1 MLEVRSLTKRF
12 RGTTAVQD
20 LSFTI
25 APGQILGC
33 LGPNGSGK
41 STTVKMLTGLLDPS
55 AGQILWNGR
64 NVNLDWPHFKRLLGY
79 VPEELFLY
87 PHLTGLEYLALIGRL
102 RELDERKLRHRAE
115 SLLELFLL
123 KEARHTY
130 LSAYSKGMRQRIMI
144 AAALLDNP
152 DLLILDEPFSG
163 LDVNAGLLFRTLLET
178 FAAEGKL
185 ILFSSHVLEIVE
197 KICSDVFILH
207 QGHVVAQ
214 GSIASLRELRSS
226 TSLEQVFAQ
235 VTGQPDYQSAAR
247 AILST
252 VQST

>member
-1 MLEVRSLTKRF
+1 MLEVRSLTKRY
-12 RGTTAVQD
+12 RGIPAVSN
-20 LSFTI
+20 LSFSI
-25 APGQILGC
+25 ERGKILGC

-41 STTVKMLTGLLDPS
+41 STTVKMLTGLIDPS
-55 AGQILWNGR
+55 EGDIFWDGH
-64 NVNLDWPHFKRLLGY
+64 NVNNDWPRFKRRIGY

-102 RELDERKLRHRAE
+102 RGMDARILRHRAE

-123 KEARHTY
+123 KEARHSF

-144 AAALLDNP
+144 SAALLDDP
-152 DLLILDEPFSG
+152 ELLILDEPFSG

-178 FAAEGKL
+178 LASEGKL

-207 QGHVVAQ
+207 KGAVVAQ
-214 GSIASLRELRSS
+214 GPIAELRTLKSS
-226 TSLEQVFAQ
+226 ESLEEVFAQ
-235 VTGQPDYQSAAR
+235 VTGQPDYRGTARQILEVVRSA
-247 AILST
+247 
-252 VQST
+252 